1 MLSTISS
8 YLLRR
13 FSLRVELAFHDC
25 ILEARIKGLG
35 ASMLV
40 GKLVVAPVL
49 IAVLVVVIVVAV
61 PHSLSLLRLY
71 YNAFH

>member
-25 ILEARIKGLG
+25 ILKARIKGLG

-49 IAVLVVVIVVAV
+49 IAVLVVVIEVAA
-61 PHSLSLLRLY
+61 HSLSLLRLY

>member
-49 IAVLVVVIVVAV
+49 IAVLVVVIEVAA
-61 PHSLSLLRLY
+61 HSLSLLRLY

>member
-1 MLSTISS
+1 MK
-8 YLLRR
+8 
-13 FSLRVELAFHDC
+13 LAFHDC

-49 IAVLVVVIVVAV
+49 IAVLVVVIEVAA
-61 PHSLSLLRLY
+61 HSLSLLRLY